1 MKIDIK
7 NFKWIR
13 EPKEYKITENE
24 IEIVTE
30 PHTDL
35 WQRTYIILGMIM
47 RLFCR
52 WKRMKNISVL

>member
-35 WQRTYIILGMIM
+35 CREHIIILGTIM